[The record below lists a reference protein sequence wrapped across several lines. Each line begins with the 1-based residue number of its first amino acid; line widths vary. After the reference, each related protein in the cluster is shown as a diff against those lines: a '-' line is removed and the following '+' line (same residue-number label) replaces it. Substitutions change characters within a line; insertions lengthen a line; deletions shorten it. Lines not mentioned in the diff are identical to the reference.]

1 VALSIESKHH
11 LHTQLELIMD
21 KDAAV
26 TMMEAIPPFNWSEVA
41 LKKDIETAI
50 GSAIDKQTIA
60 FQKEIHDQT
69 KNMIKWVIGGNSLLV
84 AAFAAIVSALVIF
97 AK

>member
-1 VALSIESKHH
+1 
-11 LHTQLELIMD
+11 MD

-26 TMMEAIPPFNWSEVA
+26 TMMEAIPPFDWSEVA

-50 GSAIDKQTIA
+50 DKQTIL
-60 FQKEIHDQT
+60 FQKEIAKAT
-69 KNMIKWVIGGNSLLV
+69 RTFIGWMFAGNSVLV
-84 AAFAAIVSALVIF
+84 AAFAAIVIF

>member
-1 VALSIESKHH
+1 
-11 LHTQLELIMD
+11 MD
-21 KDAAV
+21 KEAAV
-26 TMMEAIPPFNWSEVA
+26 TMMEAIPPFDWSEVA
-41 LKKDIETAI
+41 LKKDIENSFALAKVETKTAI
-50 GSAIDKQTIA
+50 DSAIDKQTIE

-69 KNMIKWVIGGNSLLV
+69 KNMIKWVIGGNSMLV